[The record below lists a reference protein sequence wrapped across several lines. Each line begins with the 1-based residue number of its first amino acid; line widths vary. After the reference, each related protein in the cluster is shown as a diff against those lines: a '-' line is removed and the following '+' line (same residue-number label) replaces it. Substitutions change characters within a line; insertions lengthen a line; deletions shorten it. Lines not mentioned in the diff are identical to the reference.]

1 MYFGAGESGSLMA
14 EIDAIERLEKAR
26 DRWAE
31 QEERE
36 ECDEEERAF
45 AELFDDVQAVADT
58 AMVEGGFHNH
68 KGQWRRKRK

>member
-1 MYFGAGESGSLMA
+1 MA

-45 AELFDDVQAVADT
+45 GKWFDEVQYEADA
-58 AMVEGGFHNH
+58 AMAQAGFHRH